1 MICAVTDIT
10 VACGVVATGIF
21 RVFVRIL
28 RRIVEGTSL
37 TVSSQLVVVSGKG
50 GGGGEGGSSLSGA
63 AVVAV
68 VVVAAVCGGTS

>member
-1 MICAVTDIT
+1 MT

-50 GGGGEGGSSLSGA
+50 GGGEGGSPLSGA
-63 AVVAV
+63 AVVV
-68 VVVAAVCGGTS
+68 AVCGGTS

>member
-1 MICAVTDIT
+1 MT

-28 RRIVEGTSL
+28 RRTVEGTSL

-50 GGGGEGGSSLSGA
+50 GGGGEGGRSLSGA
-63 AVVAV
+63 AVAA